1 MGLCVILAPSIAT
14 DVRHK
19 LLRLQSHTIIE
30 NGVLQDRSVVP
41 RPIADE
47 DGVLA
52 LLLRTFCCHHIGVS
66 VECVF
71 KRSGHGPEA
80 DGAAIAVNS
89 ECIMRPAA

>member
-19 LLRLQSHTIIE
+19 LLRLQSRTIIE

-41 RPIADE
+41 RPIAGD

-52 LLLRTFCCHHIGVS
+52 VLLGMFCCHHVGVS
-66 VECVF
+66 VECVR
-71 KRSGHGPEA
+71 KRSGYGPQA
-80 DGAAIAVNS
+80 D
-89 ECIMRPAA
+89 EWLQF